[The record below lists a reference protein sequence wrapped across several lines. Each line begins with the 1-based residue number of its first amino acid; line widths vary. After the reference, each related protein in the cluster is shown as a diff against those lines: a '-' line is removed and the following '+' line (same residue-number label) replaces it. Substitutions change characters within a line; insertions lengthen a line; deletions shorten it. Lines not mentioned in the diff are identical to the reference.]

1 MKGMLTVQ
9 ALKFKKTLCLS
20 LFLVCSVQIGHA
32 AAIKESNNMKTID
45 KSSSLIVKALDQQK
59 RNTAMLPSTDDEL
72 KMLNTIRTTPTQ
84 NFFANQHERFSRF
97 VQTILQPHTS

>member
-1 MKGMLTVQ
+1 VQ
-9 ALKFKKTLCLS
+9 ASKLKKTLCLS
-20 LFLVCSVQIGHA
+20 LFLVCSIQVGHA
-32 AAIKESNNMKTID
+32 AAIKENNNIKTID

-84 NFFANQHERFSRF
+84 TFFASQHERFSRF
-97 VQTILQPHTS
+97 VQTIFQPHTS

>member
-1 MKGMLTVQ
+1 MQ
-9 ALKFKKTLCLS
+9 ASELKKTLCLS
-20 LFLVCSVQIGHA
+20 LFLVFSIQVGHA
-32 AAIKESNNMKTID
+32 AAIKENNNIKMID

-84 NFFANQHERFSRF
+84 TFFASQHERFSRF
-97 VQTILQPHTS
+97 VQTIFQPHTS

>member
-1 MKGMLTVQ
+1 MKRVLTVQ
-9 ALKFKKTLCLS
+9 ALKFKRTLCLS
-20 LFLVCSVQIGHA
+20 LFLICSVQVGHA

-59 RNTAMLPSTDDEL
+59 RNSAISPSADDEL

-97 VQTILQPHTS
+97 VQTIFQPHTS

>member
-1 MKGMLTVQ
+1 M
-9 ALKFKKTLCLS
+9 
-20 LFLVCSVQIGHA
+20 VCSIQVGHA
-32 AAIKESNNMKTID
+32 AAIKENNNIKTID

-84 NFFANQHERFSRF
+84 TFFASQHERFSRF
-97 VQTILQPHTS
+97 VQTIFQPHTS